1 MDVTFRCS
9 HPPADASV
17 GPSGEV
23 GYPPVDSDHSPGSFS
38 APLEGTLMDFELS
51 DEQRL
56 FRDTI
61 RDFVAKE
68 IEPVASEYE
77 ANDIYPTEIIE
88 GLKEMGLFGMM
99 IPEEFGGLDLD
110 FVTYAMVF
118 EELAKSWHGVAGTLG
133 SHSLA
138 CKIISLHGTPEQKA
152 KYLPDL
158 ATGARRSGIGLT
170 EPEAG
175 SDLQGIKTTARLEGD
190 EYVINGT
197 KTWITNARHADP
209 LPVLVKTD
217 PNATPAHK
225 GMSLILVEAGTPG
238 FTVSKDLPKL
248 GYKGTESCE
257 VSLIDVRVPKE
268 NLIGGVEGR
277 GMQQVL
283 GALETGRIN
292 VAARALGIAQRA
304 YDEALQ
310 YSRDRHA
317 FGQPISDFQAIQ
329 IKLADMATKI
339 QAARLLINWAASTA
353 DAGGRVDMQAGMSKL
368 YAAEIAVE
376 VALDSMRIHGGYG
389 YSKEFIIERLYREA
403 PLSVIGEGTSDIM
416 RMVIARSLI
425 SGKDVI
431 G

>member
-1 MDVTFRCS
+1 
-9 HPPADASV
+9 
-17 GPSGEV
+17 
-23 GYPPVDSDHSPGSFS
+23 
-38 APLEGTLMDFELS
+38 MDFEFS
-51 DEQRL
+51 EEQRL

-68 IEPVASEYE
+68 IEPVASEWE
-77 ANDIYPTEIIE
+77 ATDRYPTEIVE

-99 IPEEFGGLDLD
+99 IPEEYGGLDLD

-118 EELAKSWHGVAGTLG
+118 EELSKSWHGVAGTLG

-138 CKIISLHGTPEQKA
+138 CKIIAVHGTEEQKQ

-158 ATGARRSGIGLT
+158 ATGKRRSGIGLT

-175 SDLQGIKTTARLEGD
+175 SDLQGIKTTAKLDGD
-190 EYVINGT
+190 HYVINGT
-197 KTWITNARHADP
+197 KTWITNARYADP

-217 PNATPAHK
+217 PSASPAHK

-257 VSLIDVRVPKE
+257 VSLVDVRVPKE
-268 NLIGGVEGR
+268 NLVGGVEGR

-283 GALETGRIN
+283 GGLETGRIN
-292 VAARALGIAQRA
+292 VAARALGVAQRA

-317 FGQPISDFQAIQ
+317 FGQPISEFQAIQ
-329 IKLADMATKI
+329 IKLADLATKI
-339 QAARLLINWAASTA
+339 QAARLLINWSAARA
-353 DAGGRVDMQAGMSKL
+353 DAGGRVDMEAGMAKL
-368 YAAEIAVE
+368 YASEIGVE
-376 VALDSMRIHGGYG
+376 VTLDAMRIHGGYG

-416 RMVIARSLI
+416 RTVIARGLI

>member
-1 MDVTFRCS
+1 
-9 HPPADASV
+9 
-17 GPSGEV
+17 
-23 GYPPVDSDHSPGSFS
+23 
-38 APLEGTLMDFELS
+38 MDFEFS

-77 ANDIYPTEIIE
+77 ANDIYPTDIIE

-99 IPEEFGGLDLD
+99 VPEEYGGLDLD

-138 CKIISLHGTPEQKA
+138 CKVIALHGTQQQKD

-158 ATGARRSGIGLT
+158 ATGKRRSGIGLT

-217 PNATPAHK
+217 PSATPAHK

-268 NLIGGVEGR
+268 NLVGGVEGR

-292 VAARALGIAQRA
+292 VAARALGVAQRA

-310 YSRDRHA
+310 YSKDRHA
-317 FGQPISDFQAIQ
+317 FGQPISEFQAIQ

-339 QAARLLINWAASTA
+339 MAARLLINWAASTA
-353 DAGGRVDMQAGMSKL
+353 DAGGRVDMQAGMAKL
-368 YAAEIAVE
+368 YAAEIGVE
-376 VALDSMRIHGGYG
+376 VTLDAMRIHGGYG

-425 SGKDVI
+425 SGKNSI